1 LTDIGTPGL
10 RLAHRLSQLTFG
22 ATLLLILAGGLVT
35 NTGSA
40 LAVPDWP
47 TTFGYNMFAYPWAQM
62 IGGVFFEHSHRLLG
76 SVVGMLTLALAASL
90 WPAGGR
96 WRVLGLV
103 ATAVVITQGVLG
115 GLRVVLL
122 QSTLAIVH
130 GCLAQAFLAL
140 VVVIMLLTAP
150 RPASATARELD
161 PTLRTLAFVAVA
173 LVYLQLVFG
182 AFLTHAGWMELHL
195 VNALA
200 VYAVVPV
207 IAARVTRW
215 GGGRGL
221 SGLLHAML
229 GLQLAL
235 GIASFLVRFT
245 PIQMPGGT
253 TASLAM
259 PVAHRV
265 VGSLILAAAI
275 ALAVRTATGHRGRVG
290 VVSRPIIS
298 QVAS

>member
-1 LTDIGTPGL
+1 MTDIATPGL

-35 NTGSA
+35 NTGAA

-47 TTFGYNMFAYPWAQM
+47 TTFGYNMFLYPWAQM
-62 IGGVFFEHSHRLLG
+62 VGGVFFEHSHRLLG

-103 ATAVVITQGVLG
+103 ATAAVITQGVLG

-122 QSTLAIVH
+122 QPTLAILH

-150 RPASATARELD
+150 RPASASARDVD
-161 PTLRTLAFVAVA
+161 PTLRTLAFLAVA

-182 AFLTHAGWMELHL
+182 AFLTHAGWIELHL
-195 VNALA
+195 VTALA
-200 VYAVVPV
+200 VYVLVPV
-207 IAARVTRW
+207 VAARVARW
-215 GGGRGL
+215 GGGRAV

-229 GLQLAL
+229 GVQLAL

-245 PIQMPGGT
+245 SIGMPGGT
-253 TASLAM
+253 TTSLAM

-265 VGSLILAAAI
+265 VGSIILAATI
-275 ALAVRTATGHRGRVG
+275 ALAVRTATANRGRAGAVG
-290 VVSRPIIS
+290 RPIVS
-298 QVAS
+298 QAAS